1 MKTLIK
7 FCCFLMLFCI
17 NACNGGQEEIEETSD
32 GIVPSSLVGRTLI
45 MRRSNQVYLSV
56 THTKDGVVVNSN
68 TVDYLKYPPKY
79 TYKKMSKTS
88 AKYQLEVTKK
98 TYLPYYGTEHYSKFK
113 FDYTLT
119 ADPSKTSGT
128 FSGYE
133 TNANGEA
140 KYKTGTFEIR

>member
-1 MKTLIK
+1 MAFLCICSSCGSGNGDLEEDMVDGDVPSNLINKTLVMK
-7 FCCFLMLFCI
+7 R
-17 NACNGGQEEIEETSD
+17 N
-32 GIVPSSLVGRTLI
+32 
-45 MRRSNQVYLSV
+45 NQTYLSV
-56 THTKDGVVVNSN
+56 THYKDGLVVNSN
-68 TVDYLKYPPKY
+68 TIDYTKYPPKY
-79 TYKKMSKTS
+79 TYKKLTKTT

-98 TYLPYYGTEHYSKFK
+98 TYVPYYGTEHYSKFK